1 MWFRTLIL
9 LCLAVL
15 LAGGAAADDVTT
27 LVLGTGSPTGT
38 VTAVQPHATAVG
50 KWIQVVGRKTD
61 STYLS
66 FQLSGD
72 ATATVVI
79 QSSMDG
85 VEIDTPHTLVE
96 GEIYTIAAAGGT
108 VFRAVCT
115 AFTSGSPV
123 VTAGVSGQAQLT
135 WAVQP

>member
-1 MWFRTLIL
+1 MRKFLTTIG
-9 LCLAVL
+9 LAVL
-15 LAGGAAADDVTT
+15 LAGASLAEDITT
-27 LVLGTGSPTGT
+27 KALGTGSPTGT
-38 VTAVQPHATAVG
+38 VTAASPHATAVG
-50 KWIQVVGRKTD
+50 RWLEVHGRKTD
-61 STYLS
+61 GTYLS
-66 FQLSGD
+66 FQLAGG

-123 VTAGVSGQAQLT
+123 VTAGVSGQAQLRT
-135 WAVQP
+135 VE